1 MDWTKAKTILIVA
14 LLATNLFLIYS
25 HQTRHIDVRETGN
38 DEVIAQLM
46 EQRNLELAVEIPK
59 EQPDMHILHGEY
71 LSVDDAEVKALAES
85 MPAVDSGYEKV
96 AEDFLEYLGI
106 LDEAVSYDSTLTAS
120 DEAEKAKYDICV
132 HFINRVDGLQIAE
145 NFIDVYFK
153 DGQVSDLKYHFLDDV
168 ELSQRRVETIS
179 AAVAAMSIGSESPN
193 EKLVI
198 TDIRPVYWVPETDIE
213 LGETVSDTAFPAW
226 EITLASGEKRYVEAV
241 QI

>member
-25 HQTRHIDVRETGN
+25 HQTRHIDVGEEGN
-38 DEVIAQLM
+38 DEAIAQLM

-59 EQPDMHILHGEY
+59 NHPNVHILHGEY
-71 LSVDDAEVKALAES
+71 LSVDDEEVKALAES
-85 MPAVDSGYEKV
+85 LPPVDSGYEKT

-106 LDEAVSYDSTLTAS
+106 YDEAVVYEETVGASAEYDA
-120 DEAEKAKYDICV
+120 CV

-153 DGQVSDLKYHFLDDV
+153 DGQVSDMKYHFLDDV

-226 EITLASGEKRYVEAV
+226 EITLESGEKRYVEAV